1 MVKYD
6 IYTYDEL
13 GDSLFLAFPVEYIF
27 KEVIP
32 LEEDLLLEIDQEGHP
47 HALEILNASTI
58 FNTSKEN
65 LSNIRK
71 VEMIIEVSEMC
82 IKIDVSLTLFN
93 VAKPLKVSESISNLS
108 SIPLTDESLAI
119 TL

>member
-1 MVKYD
+1 
-6 IYTYDEL
+6 
-13 GDSLFLAFPVEYIF
+13 
-27 KEVIP
+27 
-32 LEEDLLLEIDQEGHP
+32 
-47 HALEILNASTI
+47 
-58 FNTSKEN
+58 
-65 LSNIRK
+65 
-71 VEMIIEVSEMC
+71 MIIEVSEMC